1 MANIFY
7 AGEKAEKSEASQRLI
22 EAVSAIYDGEFGVI
36 FQMDDGGSHLTL
48 LLEVENPGR
57 QLEEQTENMLL
68 LDLIREPKWMGW
80 RFVTLKIPPGGLCL
94 YDNQE

>member
-7 AGEKAEKSEASQRLI
+7 AGEKAEKPEASRRLI
-22 EAVSAIYDGEFGVI
+22 EAVSAIYDGEFGVV

-48 LLEVENPGR
+48 LLEVENPSL

-68 LDLIREPKWMGW
+68 LDLIREPKWMGG
-80 RFVTLKIPPGGLCL
+80 RFVTLKIPSGGLCL
-94 YDNQE
+94 YENQE

>member
-36 FQMDDGGSHLTL
+36 FQMDDGGTHLTL
-48 LLEVENPGR
+48 LLEVESPGLAIDH
-57 QLEEQTENMLL
+57 QIENMLL
-68 LDLIREPKWMGW
+68 LDMIKEPKWMGW